1 MYKFLGTYN
10 VIPSLPESL
19 EHLREVAYNLMWTW
33 NPDSRE
39 LFRRLDRE
47 LWEQTNHNSVMVLG
61 NVSQERLENVSHDDG
76 FKSHLDRVY
85 KSLQDYLKAKTWYSK
100 NFSHSKNFNIIYFS
114 AEFGL
119 TECLQ
124 TYSGGLGVLAGD
136 HLKASSDLGIPLIGI
151 GLLYREGYF
160 QQYLNSDGWQLER
173 YELNDFNNLPMKM
186 VLDEKNHPFTL
197 SVKYDSKEIFF
208 QVWKIDVGR
217 VPLYLLDTNVPQNSE
232 TDKKITRSLYGGN
245 IETRIEQEI
254 ILGIGGI
261 KTMRALNIQPMVCHM
276 NEGHSAFMALERMR
290 FLIQEEGLTY
300 KEAKEIGFYTN
311 IFTTHTPVPAGIDVF
326 SNDLV
331 EKYLGKFYREE
342 LKISD
347 KEFYSL
353 GTIYRD
359 KESSVFNMAHL
370 AMNTA
375 GYVNGVSKLHGF
387 VSKKMWVSGYKDVP
401 FNEIPIEYITNGV
414 HLRSHI
420 SREMEDL
427 FVQYIGENWVNN
439 PVSEQLWKRIDDIPD
454 EELWRTHERRR
465 ERLVA
470 FARKRLA
477 RQSKTR
483 GESHAEIAV
492 ASQVLDPTAL
502 TIGFARRFAT
512 YKRATLILKDVER
525 LADILNNKSQPV
537 QFIIA
542 GKAHPKDEEGKR
554 LIQEIY
560 QIAKED
566 RFRRRIVFIEN
577 YDINVAR
584 YMVEGCDVWLNTPRR
599 PLEASGTS
607 GMKVIANGGLN
618 FSILDGWWD
627 EGFDPEVGWKIGNG
641 EEYSDHDYQ
650 DEVESRQLYHILESQ
665 IVPLFY
671 TRGENL
677 LPRGWINKVK
687 NSMKKLG
694 PYFNTHRMV
703 QEYYEKFY
711 TLAYEKRKELE
722 EDKWKKAIELADWKD
737 KLKQKWSR
745 IKVEKVL
752 NGKKTRSI
760 YVGEEFPVEA
770 EINLGEL
777 SPEDVEVQLYSGP
790 VEKQDDPE
798 FSSTVVMVVNK
809 TSENGITNYRG
820 NIITKH
826 TGQQGF
832 TIRIVPKNPM
842 LISPFEV
849 GIVYWADK

>member
-10 VIPSLPESL
+10 VIPSLPRSL
-19 EHLREVAYNLMWTW
+19 ENLREVAYNLLWTW
-33 NPDSRE
+33 NPETRE

-47 LWEQTNHNSVMVLG
+47 LWEDTNHNPVMVLG
-61 NVSQERLENVSHDDG
+61 SVSQERLEEVAHDDG
-76 FKSHLDRVY
+76 FRSHFERVY
-85 KSLQDYLKAKTWYSK
+85 KSLQEYLKAKNWYSK
-100 NFSHSKNFNIIYFS
+100 NFSHSKNFNIVYFS

-136 HLKASSDLGIPLIGI
+136 HLKASSDLGIPLIGV

-160 QQYLNSDGWQLER
+160 QQYLNSDGWQHER
-173 YELNDFNNLPMKM
+173 YELNDFNNLPMKL
-186 VLDEKNHPFTL
+186 VLNEKNEPFTL
-197 SVKYDSKEIFF
+197 SVRYNSKEVFF

-217 VPLYLLDTNVPQNSE
+217 VPLYLLDTNVPLNSE
-232 TDKKITRSLYGGN
+232 ADQKITRALYGGN

-261 KTMRALNIQPMVCHM
+261 KTLRALGILPMVCHM
-276 NEGHSAFMALERMR
+276 NEGHSAFLALERMR
-290 FLIQEEGLTY
+290 VLIQEDGLSY
-300 KEAKEIGFYTN
+300 KEAKEIGFYSN

-326 SNDLV
+326 SNEMI

-353 GTIYRD
+353 GTIYKD

-370 AMNTA
+370 AMNNA
-375 GYVNGVSKLHGF
+375 GYVNGVSKLHGS

-401 FNEIPIEYITNGV
+401 FNEIPIDYITNGV

-439 PVSEQLWKRIDDIPD
+439 PVSESLWERIDKIPD

-470 FARKRLA
+470 FVRRRLA
-477 RQSKTR
+477 RQAKLR
-483 GESHAEIAV
+483 GESHAEV
-492 ASQVLDPTAL
+492 AAATEVLDPSAL

-512 YKRATLILKDVER
+512 YKRATLIFKDVER
-525 LADILNNKSQPV
+525 LDAILNSKSHPV
-537 QFIIA
+537 QFIFA

-554 LIQEIY
+554 LIQAIY
-560 QIAKED
+560 QMTKEE
-566 RFRRRIVFIEN
+566 RFRRKIVFIEN

-641 EEYSDHDYQ
+641 EEYTDHDYQ
-650 DEVESRQLYHILESQ
+650 DEVEARQLYHILETQ
-665 IVPLFY
+665 IGPLFY
-671 TRGENL
+671 SRGEDL
-677 LPRGWINKVK
+677 LPRGWITKVK

-694 PYFNTHRMV
+694 PFFNTHRMV
-703 QEYYEKFY
+703 QEYFEKFY
-711 TLAYEKRKELE
+711 VQAYEKRRELQK
-722 EDKWKKAIELADWKD
+722 DKWKKAIELADWKD
-737 KLKQKWSR
+737 KVIQKWSQ
-745 IKVEKVL
+745 IKINKVL
-752 NGKKTRSI
+752 NGKSNKSI

-777 SPEDVEVQLYSGP
+777 TSDDVEVQLYFGP
-790 VEKQDDPE
+790 VEKQDNPE
-798 FSSTVVMVVNK
+798 SNSTVVMSPSDSK
-809 TSENGITNYRG
+809 MTNGV
-820 NIITKH
+820 IIYKGDIVTGH
-826 TGQQGF
+826 SGQQGF

-842 LISPFEV
+842 LTNPFDV
-849 GIVYWADK
+849 GVVYWAE

>member
-1 MYKFLGTYN
+1 
-10 VIPSLPESL
+10 
-19 EHLREVAYNLMWTW
+19 
-33 NPDSRE
+33 
-39 LFRRLDRE
+39 
-47 LWEQTNHNSVMVLG
+47 
-61 NVSQERLENVSHDDG
+61 
-76 FKSHLDRVY
+76 
-85 KSLQDYLKAKTWYSK
+85 
-100 NFSHSKNFNIIYFS
+100 
-114 AEFGL
+114 
-119 TECLQ
+119 
-124 TYSGGLGVLAGD
+124 
-136 HLKASSDLGIPLIGI
+136 
-151 GLLYREGYF
+151 
-160 QQYLNSDGWQLER
+160 
-173 YELNDFNNLPMKM
+173 MKI
-186 VLDEKNHPFTL
+186 VFDEKNLPFSL
-197 SVKYDSKEIFF
+197 SVKYDSKEVFF

-232 TDKKITRSLYGGN
+232 ADRKITRALYGGN

-290 FLIQEEGLTY
+290 YLIQEEGLSY
-300 KEAKEIGFYTN
+300 KEAREIGFHTN

-326 SNDLV
+326 SNELI

-375 GYVNGVSKLHGF
+375 GYVNGVSKLHGA

-401 FNEIPIEYITNGV
+401 FNEIPIDYITNGV

-439 PVSEQLWKRIDDIPD
+439 PVSEPLWKRIDNIPD

-470 FARKRLA
+470 FARRRLA
-477 RQSKTR
+477 LQSNLR
-483 GESHAEIAV
+483 GESHAEIAL
-492 ASQVLDPTAL
+492 ATEVLDPTAL

-512 YKRATLILKDVER
+512 YKRATLIFKDVER
-525 LADILNNKSQPV
+525 LADILNNKNQPV

-554 LIQEIY
+554 LIQEIC
-560 QIAKED
+560 QVAKEE

-577 YDINVAR
+577 YDMNVAR

-607 GMKVIANGGLN
+607 GMKIIANGGLN

-650 DEVESRQLYHILESQ
+650 DEVEARQLYHILETQ

-671 TRGENL
+671 LRGEDL

-703 QEYYEKFY
+703 QEYFEKFY
-711 TLAYEKRKELE
+711 IKAHEKREELQKE
-722 EDKWKKAIELADWKD
+722 KWSKAIELADWKE
-737 KLKQKWSR
+737 KVKKKWSL
-745 IKVEKVL
+745 IKVGKVL
-752 NGKKTRSI
+752 NGKNSRSI
-760 YVGEEFPVEA
+760 FVGEEFPVDA

-777 SPEDVEVQLYSGP
+777 TPDDVEVQLYFGP
-790 VEKQDDPE
+790 VEKQDNPE
-798 FSSTVVMVVNK
+798 YSSTVIMSPAKSTDGVVK
-809 TSENGITNYRG
+809 YKG
-820 NIITKH
+820 NIVTKH
-826 TGQQGF
+826 SGQQGF

-842 LISPFEV
+842 LINPFEV
-849 GIVYWADK
+849 GVVYWAG